1 MEKAL
6 KIIVALLLI
15 LTVFS
20 MPPDFYRLVSFI
32 VIVAFGILAYNSHI
46 NKKLI
51 EVFTYIGLIIVFQPF
66 YDLSIGGAWWK
77 IINITIAVLLL
88 LSLFFSID
96 NRKKEKQ

>member
-6 KIIVALLLI
+6 KIIVAVLLI

-51 EVFTYIGLIIVFQPF
+51 EVFTYVGLIIVFQPF
-66 YDLSIGGAWWK
+66 YDLSIGGEWWK
-77 IINITIAVLLL
+77 IINITIAVLLI